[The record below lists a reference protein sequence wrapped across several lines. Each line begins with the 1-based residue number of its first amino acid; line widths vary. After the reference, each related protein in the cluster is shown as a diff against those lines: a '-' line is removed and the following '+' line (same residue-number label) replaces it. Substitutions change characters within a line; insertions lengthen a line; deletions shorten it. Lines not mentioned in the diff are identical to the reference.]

1 MGQFWRAEPLIH
13 QMSCTLVPGTSI
25 EEKRI
30 AIGMDTSIIAYH
42 FFQSR
47 LLAGYVSTGSAAL
60 MDGHAFYVEVAD

>member
-1 MGQFWRAEPLIH
+1 MGQFGRAEPVIH
-13 QMSCTLVPGTSI
+13 QMSCTLVSGYSV

-42 FFQSR
+42 FFQSP
-47 LLAGYVSTGSAAL
+47 LSAGYISTDSAAS